1 MILLIKNLKTKTK
14 TMNDKLINDLT
25 KIVDDV
31 KKDLTEEELRQMKE
45 RYPNT
50 FDDINDLINL
60 FKI

>member
-1 MILLIKNLKTKTK
+1 
-14 TMNDKLINDLT
+14 MNDKLINDLT